1 MEVSNIPL
9 LLVIDSLLI
18 VVDIFLVLLFDKL
31 LYISELFLLIG
42 LSGGF
47 DIFMMFASCDFLVLI
62 ILSFNDCFGEGLGCI
77 KDFLWV
83 FNRDFVEGSLF
94 MGFKFD

>member
-1 MEVSNIPL
+1 MDVSNFL
-9 LLVIDSLLI
+9 FSL
-18 VVDIFLVLLFDKL
+18 
-31 LYISELFLLIG
+31 ISESSFGVCNNLLGGNIRSVLAVVSDELVVG
-42 LSGGF
+42 DSGVF
-47 DIFMMFASCDFLVLI
+47 EVFMMFVSCDFLVLI